1 MFLAYIWWH
10 QGMSWGEN
18 QQETLRT
25 HVVLNT
31 APNVR
36 VSYKFSHPIL
46 AKIVT
51 LMPSR
56 ACLKAAYLRFWQR
69 KVPGANL
76 NEAVWKPEW
85 SIKAH
90 QGWSFLFLARP
101 RVSPPYQPSLNSK
114 VFPRKTHAR
123 SRIQLNYQ
131 KRSGK
136 MQKADGPLT
145 CIYIYTHTY
154 IYICSL
160 PLFLSLSL
168 LFLLC
173 RGKTSQR
180 LAIWNVSSTKKW
192 GAFGPKS
199 PFRLIKGW
207 RCHKTLRKKHGQM
220 QQIQQPT
227 SVCSDGED
235 IFNHGLGCGVRPT
248 PGLNPV
254 EHVNPYI
261 KKMQFSWWKHRLL
274 CTYASRL
281 TQGDF

>member
-1 MFLAYIWWH
+1 MH
-10 QGMSWGEN
+10 
-18 QQETLRT
+18 
-25 HVVLNT
+25 
-31 APNVR
+31 
-36 VSYKFSHPIL
+36 
-46 AKIVT
+46 
-51 LMPSR
+51 
-56 ACLKAAYLRFWQR
+56 
-69 KVPGANL
+69 
-76 NEAVWKPEW
+76 
-85 SIKAH
+85 
-90 QGWSFLFLARP
+90 
-101 RVSPPYQPSLNSK
+101 
-114 VFPRKTHAR
+114 
-123 SRIQLNYQ
+123 
-131 KRSGK
+131 KRQTG
-136 MQKADGPLT
+136 LLLV
-145 CIYIYTHTY
+145 YIYTHIY

-261 KKMQFSWWKHRLL
+261 KNAIFVVKTSPTLHLCIKVDPRWFLDTCSPQNAGARWSTPTVWDPHHPTSYIHITRKGSTQWVCPENKKQIPTQETAPMEMVIAKLYPPSSNLTWNSKAAMVYKWDAPKSTGFIISFSFPIIISCLGTPCYTPFPHIPKLD
-274 CTYASRL
+274 T
-281 TQGDF
+281 GD

>member
-1 MFLAYIWWH
+1 MH
-10 QGMSWGEN
+10 
-18 QQETLRT
+18 
-25 HVVLNT
+25 
-31 APNVR
+31 
-36 VSYKFSHPIL
+36 
-46 AKIVT
+46 
-51 LMPSR
+51 
-56 ACLKAAYLRFWQR
+56 
-69 KVPGANL
+69 
-76 NEAVWKPEW
+76 
-85 SIKAH
+85 
-90 QGWSFLFLARP
+90 
-101 RVSPPYQPSLNSK
+101 
-114 VFPRKTHAR
+114 
-123 SRIQLNYQ
+123 
-131 KRSGK
+131 KRQTG
-136 MQKADGPLT
+136 LLLV
-145 CIYIYTHTY
+145 YIYTHTY

-173 RGKTSQR
+173 RGKTSHR

-261 KKMQFSWWKHRLL
+261 KKCNFRGENIAYFAPMHQGWPKVISRYVFSAKCRGPLEHPHCLGPTSSYILHPHNKKRIN
-274 CTYASRL
+274 TMSMPRE
-281 TQGDF
+281 